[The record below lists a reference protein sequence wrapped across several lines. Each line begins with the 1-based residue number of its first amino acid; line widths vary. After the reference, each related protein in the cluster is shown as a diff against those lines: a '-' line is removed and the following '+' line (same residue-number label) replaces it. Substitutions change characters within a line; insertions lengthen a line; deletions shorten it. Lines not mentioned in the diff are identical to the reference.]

1 MTDDQDLMTLARLE
15 RMLHGDTWPGVTPDR
30 LDAGTLA
37 SVTAVDASLRVLLSR
52 PGLRFCG
59 MALDT

>member
-1 MTDDQDLMTLARLE
+1 M
-15 RMLHGDTWPGVTPDR
+15 
-30 LDAGTLA
+30 A
-37 SVTAVDASLRVLLSR
+37 SVMAVDASLRVEFSR

>member
-1 MTDDQDLMTLARLE
+1 MPASTMAEFCFTSLGSLM
-15 RMLHGDTWPGVTPDR
+15 PGVMLCVCTTGPM
-30 LDAGTLA
+30 A
-37 SVTAVDASLRVLLSR
+37 SVTAVDASLRVSLSR